1 MLALLLSNDVDVVCW
16 KSCRCKGRDWL
27 DGGAVEQRRIERLG
41 GAGSTNSRAE
51 INVGLFQLTVTTRK
65 LSTIFASKL
74 EVRAERDS

>member
-1 MLALLLSNDVDVVCW
+1 MSYAGKVVVA
-16 KSCRCKGRDWL
+16 KDATGL

-51 INVGLFQLTVTTRK
+51 INVGLFQLTVTSRK